1 MSLKIKEKAPSFELR
16 STAGLAFSLD
26 DYKDEPL
33 ILFFY
38 PKNFTS
44 VCTKEVCEFRD
55 AFSTFRNLDIEVVGI
70 SQDTINSHLKFKEE
84 NKLPFE
90 LLSDPQG
97 KVAKLYKAL
106 VPVLGMNRRI
116 TYLLNKEHKIAA
128 VYENMFTADKHVKA
142 MIAQLNNTKEK

>member
-1 MSLKIKEKAPSFELR
+1 MALKVQEKAPSFELR

-26 DYKDEPL
+26 DYKGEPL

-38 PKNFTS
+38 PKNFTT

-55 AFSTFRNLDIEVVGI
+55 SFSTFKNLDIQVVGI

-84 NKLPFE
+84 NKLPFD
-90 LLSDPQG
+90 LLSDPNG
-97 KVAKLYKAL
+97 KVAKLYKAV
-106 VPVLGMNRRI
+106 VPVLNMNRRV
-116 TYLLNKEHKIAA
+116 TYLLDEEHKIAA

-142 MIAQLNNTKEK
+142 MTEQLKNKKAK

>member
-1 MSLKIKEKAPSFELR
+1 MSLKVNEKAPHFELR

-26 DYKDEPL
+26 DYKGEPL
-33 ILFFY
+33 IIFFY

-55 AFSTFRNLDIEVVGI
+55 AFATFRDLDVKVVGI

-84 NKLPFE
+84 NKLPFD
-90 LLSDPQG
+90 LLSDPSG
-97 KVAKLYKAL
+97 KVAKLYKA
-106 VPVLGMNRRI
+106 VIPVLNMNRRV
-116 TYLLNKEHKIAA
+116 TYLLNADQRIAA

-142 MIAQLNNTKEK
+142 MLAQLKNNK